1 MKTRRPSSPPAAVV
15 VMGFTLAEM
24 LTSMAVF
31 SLLVVCIVTS
41 HLMGMKMFNI
51 AATKLSASHGARAA
65 LNRVRDEIRQG
76 KRLDVGVRT
85 GTNFDSLATGGL
97 QKGNALKI
105 FPTSDT
111 NNFTVYWLDPTVG
124 KLKRAASNRVDVIAN
139 YITNTMVFSAEDY
152 LGNVLTNDLNCRV
165 IKMTLEFYQWEFPT
179 ASASSG
185 GYYDYYR
192 LQTRISRRSIE

>member
-105 FPTSDT
+105 FQ
-111 NNFTVYWLDPTVG
+111 
-124 KLKRAASNRVDVIAN
+124 ASRKQPRRCDCQLHHQHHG
-139 YITNTMVFSAEDY
+139 F
-152 LGNVLTNDLNCRV
+152 
-165 IKMTLEFYQWEFPT
+165 F
-179 ASASSG
+179 G
-185 GYYDYYR
+185 GR
-192 LQTRISRRSIE
+192 LFRQCAHQ